1 MPKAKVRRQIVL
13 GLSYL
18 IDCMR
23 MRHFYASWCINRNA
37 DGGRELPAKN
47 VQQLLGH
54 SSIVIT
60 MDTYGHLFPASN
72 DRDAGRC
79 GAGRRGR
86 VLINRPAMSAFGK
99 TGDRADIAE

>member
-72 DRDAGRC
+72 DRTELEA
-79 GAGRRGR
+79 A
-86 VLINRPAMSAFGK
+86 SAALW
-99 TGDRADIAE
+99 T